1 MPRYLTTKAIVVNH
15 RRYLE
20 SDQVITLLTETL
32 GKIVVSAKGVKSS
45 KSHRQGSLE
54 LGNLIKTQL
63 YEKNDRYWLADTVV
77 LKHTLLVTKSLT
89 QLNLIFYFLE
99 IINHFIAEN
108 QHLDNVFET
117 TCALIESVNKNDF
130 ASLIRHEIQLL
141 GALGFGVPESITTS
155 YQQQDYPESQKYI
168 KQFLESIIEKPLN
181 SSQLFK

>member
-15 RRYLE
+15 RRFLE
-20 SDQVITLLTETL
+20 TDEIITLLTETL
-32 GKIVVSAKGVKSS
+32 GKVVVSAKGVKSS

-77 LKHTLLVTKSLT
+77 IKHTLSATKSLT

-130 ASLIRHEIQLL
+130 AALIRHEIQLL
-141 GALGFGVPESITTS
+141 ETLGFGVPETITLS
-155 YQQQDYPESQKYI
+155 YQKQDYPESQKQI
-168 KQFLESIIEKPLN
+168 KQFLESIIERPLQ
-181 SSQLFK
+181 SSKLFK